1 MKHKTSAKIFAEH
14 ARGEHNHFRTLKRKG
29 KLYIPVE
36 DRPINSVPGS
46 FNIQAPE
53 KISIYEH
60 TEDNDSYSSTMEFVR
75 NITEYFGKTKCA
87 LNFTNTTKISSAALV
102 VIYAAVDTARLAG
115 RVKSTIVSTPT

>member
-53 KISIYEH
+53 KISIFSI
-60 TEDNDSYSSTMEFVR
+60 TTLLGNPLYSFEIDHCGIL
-75 NITEYFGKTKCA
+75 NI
-87 LNFTNTTKISSAALV
+87 
-102 VIYAAVDTARLAG
+102 
-115 RVKSTIVSTPT
+115 